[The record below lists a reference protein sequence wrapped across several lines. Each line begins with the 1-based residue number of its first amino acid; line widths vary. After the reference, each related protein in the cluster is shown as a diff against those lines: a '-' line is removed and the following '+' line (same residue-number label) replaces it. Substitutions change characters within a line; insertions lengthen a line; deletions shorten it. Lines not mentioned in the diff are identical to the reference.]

1 MFTFNCIV
9 MEIRKNIFKKGYSS
23 FISYEESDCFGN
35 NQLAHGAPPLYQT
48 AFFTAAF
55 NRGAGFNEC

>member
-1 MFTFNCIV
+1 

-23 FISYEESDCFGN
+23 FISYEESDCFKN